1 MHAANGEDSQIGRA
15 NAEWLGRLITRVELS
30 VDKLASKIEGLEGA
44 IATDM
49 KELREG
55 FRREVNEVETRVN
68 TVENRVAQLEVSN
81 RILAAIGGAALVG
94 LIALAVPKI
103 WGTQPHSQPSAPAQS
118 R

>member
-1 MHAANGEDSQIGRA
+1 MHATNGEDSQIGSA
-15 NAEWLGRLITRVELS
+15 NAAWLGRLISRVETS

-49 KELREG
+49 RDLREG

-68 TVENRVAQLEVSN
+68 SVEHRLAQLEVSN
-81 RILAAIGGAALVG
+81 KILAAIGGAALVG
-94 LIALAVPKI
+94 LIAIGVPKI
-103 WGTQPHSQPSAPAQS
+103 WGSHSTPPAPQTGQS